1 MRKKYFD
8 FDVVSN
14 FGFFESGI
22 KSPKDILHNNLIQY
36 FQEVILEGFYINIV
50 ASKWEKFESYILD
63 GWLTIVC

>member
-50 ASKWEKFESYILD
+50 ASKWKKFESYILD